1 MTKNSLISILHVSD
15 FHYSKR
21 KLREQS
27 IVIESLVNDLEGIC
41 QGHRR
46 PDVVLFTGDLVDRAG
61 IDSHLDAFDSF
72 ISKISVATGCS
83 DERIF
88 IVPGNHDA
96 QQASVKSN
104 FELLEYWRGHSNDI
118 DKINILYDED
128 KFGGHSDET
137 FRQFFELEE
146 YLSRGALRYRNSFAS
161 VFHIESLNFDIVVIN
176 SALLSSAGFSPLG
189 DDERQLIVPEYA
201 IRDALENLTP
211 DSFRIFATHHPLTML
226 SEAGESYLRGGIQKD
241 ANIHLFGHKHA
252 LLTEIVN
259 SFEGEV
265 YSGQAAAIFT
275 TRKKAHNG
283 YSLI

>member
-88 IVPGNHDA
+88 IVPG
-96 QQASVKSN
+96 S
-104 FELLEYWRGHSNDI
+104 
-118 DKINILYDED
+118 
-128 KFGGHSDET
+128 
-137 FRQFFELEE
+137 
-146 YLSRGALRYRNSFAS
+146 
-161 VFHIESLNFDIVVIN
+161 
-176 SALLSSAGFSPLG
+176 
-189 DDERQLIVPEYA
+189 
-201 IRDALENLTP
+201 
-211 DSFRIFATHHPLTML
+211 
-226 SEAGESYLRGGIQKD
+226 
-241 ANIHLFGHKHA
+241 
-252 LLTEIVN
+252 
-259 SFEGEV
+259 
-265 YSGQAAAIFT
+265 
-275 TRKKAHNG
+275 
-283 YSLI
+283 